1 MKKKFSNKQYAEALY
16 EITTNLS
23 ADQLTGALKQ
33 FVTILASNQRLKQAG
48 NIITEFEKYA
58 KKQAGIIEIEVKSA
72 RKLDPTTLENIKKV
86 FGKQVE
92 AVETVDKELLGG
104 VAVQTED
111 KIYLDNSCV
120 CLLFQNNY
128 ILCKK

>member
-48 NIITEFEKYA
+48 NIIT
-58 KKQAGIIEIEVKSA
+58 
-72 RKLDPTTLENIKKV
+72 
-86 FGKQVE
+86 
-92 AVETVDKELLGG
+92 
-104 VAVQTED
+104 
-111 KIYLDNSCV
+111 
-120 CLLFQNNY
+120 
-128 ILCKK
+128 